1 MIIMFYPYI
10 LQLYLIFLTILKH
23 KIHNYI
29 LTNIISW
36 LYVSLILLLMFFIKY
51 NKFHKEN

>member
-1 MIIMFYPYI
+1 MLNPYI

-36 LYVSLILLLMFFIKY
+36 LYVNLILLLMLFIKH